1 MNKKVMLA
9 SAALFSMLLTAAC
22 SNDETAPPA
31 ETPPA
36 VVDSEGTDQTGT
48 SEEQPPADPTQ
59 GEDKPA
65 DNAEVK
71 PIGEPAAVGDTV
83 DYHGTVI
90 TLNGVRESEG
100 DEYLK
105 PQPGHTF
112 KVVDITVK
120 NNGQEPL
127 VISSALSFS
136 LTDSSDLNYTVP
148 ITDDVK
154 MLDGTIAPGGELT
167 GEIPYEVKQGVKG
180 LQLSYGDPMKE
191 GRAIWTVE

>member
-1 MNKKVMLA
+1 MNKKIMLA
-9 SAALFSMLLTAAC
+9 SAVLFSMLLTAAC
-22 SNDETAPPA
+22 SNDQADPPA

-36 VVDSEGTDQTGT
+36 VVDSEGTDQTGAN
-48 SEEQPPADPTQ
+48 EEEPPAEPSQ
-59 GEDKPA
+59 GEGQPA
-65 DNAEVK
+65 DGETK

-83 DYHGTVI
+83 DYHGAVI
-90 TLNGVRESEG
+90 TLNGVRDSEG

-136 LTDSSDLNYTVP
+136 MTDSSDLNYTVP

-154 MLDGTIAPGGELT
+154 MLDGTIPPGGELT
-167 GEIPYEVKQGVKG
+167 GEIPYEVKQDVQG

-191 GRAIWTVE
+191 GRAIWSVE

>member
-22 SNDETAPPA
+22 SNDQADPPA

-36 VVDSEGTDQTGT
+36 VVDSGGTGQTGT
-48 SEEQPPADPTQ
+48 SEEQPPAEPQ
-59 GEDKPA
+59 GEDQPA

-154 MLDGTIAPGGELT
+154 MLDGTVAPGGELT

-191 GRAIWTVE
+191 GRAIWAVE

>member
-1 MNKKVMLA
+1 MIRLIR
-9 SAALFSMLLTAAC
+9 LQRLRRLLWT
-22 SNDETAPPA
+22 
-31 ETPPA
+31 
-36 VVDSEGTDQTGT
+36 VGTGQTGT
-48 SEEQPPADPTQ
+48 SEEQPPAEPQ
-59 GEDKPA
+59 GEDQPA

-127 VISSALSFS
+127 VISSALSF
-136 LTDSSDLNYTVP
+136 P
-148 ITDDVK
+148 
-154 MLDGTIAPGGELT
+154 
-167 GEIPYEVKQGVKG
+167 
-180 LQLSYGDPMKE
+180 
-191 GRAIWTVE
+191 

>member
-1 MNKKVMLA
+1 MIRLIR
-9 SAALFSMLLTAAC
+9 LQRLRRLLWT
-22 SNDETAPPA
+22 
-31 ETPPA
+31 
-36 VVDSEGTDQTGT
+36 VGTGQTGT
-48 SEEQPPADPTQ
+48 SEEQPPAEPQ
-59 GEDKPA
+59 GEDQPA

-127 VISSALSFS
+127 VISSALSFP

-154 MLDGTIAPGGELT
+154 MLDGTVAPGGELT
-167 GEIPYEVKQGVKG
+167 GEIPYEVKQG
-180 LQLSYGDPMKE
+180 LRDCN
-191 GRAIWTVE
+191 

>member
-1 MNKKVMLA
+1 MNKKIMLA
-9 SAALFSMLLTAAC
+9 SAVLCSMLLTAAC
-22 SNDETAPPA
+22 SNDQADPPA

-36 VVDSEGTDQTGT
+36 VVDNEGADQTGAA
-48 SEEQPPADPTQ
+48 EEEPPAEPSHGDVQPA
-59 GEDKPA
+59 GET
-65 DNAEVK
+65 K

-83 DYHGTVI
+83 DYHGAVI
-90 TLNGVRESEG
+90 TLNGVRDSDG

-136 LTDSSDLNYTVP
+136 MTDSSDLNYTVP

-154 MLDGTIAPGGELT
+154 MLDGTIPPGGELT
-167 GEIPYEVKQGVKG
+167 GEIPYEVKQDVQG

-191 GRAIWTVE
+191 GRAIWAVE

>member
-9 SAALFSMLLTAAC
+9 SAVLFSMLLTAAC
-22 SNDETAPPA
+22 SNDQADPPA

-36 VVDSEGTDQTGT
+36 VVDSGGTGQKGT
-48 SEEQPPADPTQ
+48 SEEQPPAEPQ
-59 GEDKPA
+59 GEDQPD

-71 PIGEPAAVGDTV
+71 PIGEPATVGDTV

-191 GRAIWTVE
+191 GRAIWSVE

>member
-1 MNKKVMLA
+1 MNKKIMLA
-9 SAALFSMLLTAAC
+9 SAVLFSMLLTAAC
-22 SNDETAPPA
+22 SNDQADPPA

-36 VVDSEGTDQTGT
+36 VVDSGGTDQTEA
-48 SEEQPPADPTQ
+48 SEEEPPAEPSQ
-59 GEDKPA
+59 GKVQPA
-65 DNAEVK
+65 DGETK
-71 PIGEPAAVGDTV
+71 PIDEPAAVGDTV
-83 DYHGTVI
+83 DYHGAVI
-90 TLNGVRESEG
+90 TLNGVRDSEG

-136 LTDSSDLNYTVP
+136 MTDSSDLNYTVP

-154 MLDGTIAPGGELT
+154 MLDGTIPPGGELT
-167 GEIPYEVKQGVKG
+167 GEIPYEVKQDVQG

-191 GRAIWTVE
+191 GRAIWAVE

>member
-9 SAALFSMLLTAAC
+9 TAALFSMLLTAAC
-22 SNDETAPPA
+22 SNDQADPPA

-36 VVDSEGTDQTGT
+36 VVDSGGTDQTGT
-48 SEEQPPADPTQ
+48 SEEQPTAEPQ
-59 GEDKPA
+59 GEDQPA

-154 MLDGTIAPGGELT
+154 MLDGTVAPGGELT

-191 GRAIWTVE
+191 GRAIWAVE

>member
-22 SNDETAPPA
+22 SNDQADPPA

-36 VVDSEGTDQTGT
+36 VVDNGGTGQTGA
-48 SEEQPPADPTQ
+48 SEEQPPAEPQ
-59 GEDKPA
+59 GEDQPA
-65 DNAEVK
+65 DHAEVK

-90 TLNGVRESEG
+90 TLNGVRESGG

-191 GRAIWTVE
+191 GRAIWAVE

>member
-1 MNKKVMLA
+1 M
-9 SAALFSMLLTAAC
+9 
-22 SNDETAPPA
+22 
-31 ETPPA
+31 
-36 VVDSEGTDQTGT
+36 
-48 SEEQPPADPTQ
+48 
-59 GEDKPA
+59 
-65 DNAEVK
+65 K

-127 VISSALSFS
+127 VISSALSLSGGFGNGLLGG
-136 LTDSSDLNYTVP
+136 LTALELWRSDERRKSHLGSGIKNNIGFGCTNDERILLRQGP
-148 ITDDVK
+148 FLCDCEDV
-154 MLDGTIAPGGELT
+154 AGECFQ
-167 GEIPYEVKQGVKG
+167 Y
-180 LQLSYGDPMKE
+180 D
-191 GRAIWTVE
+191 

>member
-9 SAALFSMLLTAAC
+9 SAVLFSMLLTAAC
-22 SNDETAPPA
+22 SNDQADPPA

-36 VVDSEGTDQTGT
+36 VVDSEGTGQTGA
-48 SEEQPPADPTQ
+48 SEEQEPAEPQ
-59 GEDKPA
+59 GEDQPG

-191 GRAIWTVE
+191 GRAIWAVE

>member
-9 SAALFSMLLTAAC
+9 SAALFSMLLMAAC
-22 SNDETAPPA
+22 SNDQADQPA

-36 VVDSEGTDQTGT
+36 VVDSGGTDQTGT
-48 SEEQPPADPTQ
+48 SEEQPPAEPQ
-59 GEDKPA
+59 GEDQPA

-191 GRAIWTVE
+191 GRAIWAVE

>member
-22 SNDETAPPA
+22 SNDQADPPA

-36 VVDSEGTDQTGT
+36 VVDSGGTGQTGT
-48 SEEQPPADPTQ
+48 SEEQPPAEPQ
-59 GEDKPA
+59 GEDQPG

-120 NNGQEPL
+120 NNGEEPL

-191 GRAIWTVE
+191 GRAIWAVE